1 MAAAASLP
9 HISCEGCRPAQTAGR
24 SGDPK
29 MRQRRSSSS
38 CTQGTPAG
46 LPAGMPGMGELIEG
60 AMQQAP
66 QPLRQKGG
74 ASGGGMRGIV
84 GHLRRR
90 PGSPDKM
97 YRFLRVVQMQTLPL
111 SEFRAN
117 ASAMLDLVEKGETV
131 RILRHGK
138 PVADLVPVRESAAE
152 RVPSWKRKIEPLQI
166 ARPDGKTGA
175 QLIIEEREQARY

>member
-1 MAAAASLP
+1 
-9 HISCEGCRPAQTAGR
+9 
-24 SGDPK
+24 
-29 MRQRRSSSS
+29 
-38 CTQGTPAG
+38 
-46 LPAGMPGMGELIEG
+46 MGELIEG
-60 AMQQAP
+60 AVQQAP
-66 QPLRQKGG
+66 QPLRQEGG
-74 ASGGGMRGIV
+74 ASGCGMRGIV
-84 GHLRRR
+84 GHGRRSS
-90 PGSPDKM
+90 GSPHKM
-97 YRFLRVVQMQTLPL
+97 YRFLRVVQMQMLPL

-117 ASAMLDLVEKGETV
+117 ASAMLDLVEQGETV